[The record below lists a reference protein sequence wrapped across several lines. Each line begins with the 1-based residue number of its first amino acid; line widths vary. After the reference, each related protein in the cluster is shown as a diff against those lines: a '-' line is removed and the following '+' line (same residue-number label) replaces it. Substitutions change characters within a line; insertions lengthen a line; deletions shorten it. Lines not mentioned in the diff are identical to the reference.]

1 MQITFPISVLIFF
14 LPLGMSLPFT
24 RSPTA
29 QPTLRPSLPV
39 PTRSPTFSPTF
50 RPTISPTVE
59 ECITVTVGLFDTGRD
74 GWSGNIL
81 TMTGSKT
88 ETPEVTLQLP
98 SGLSSQYHYLCL
110 PDDTYTVTC
119 CQGTGDY
126 DEISWNMIVSTTAE
140 SLSGGASAICEETEQ
155 TLKVKSSSYDDDIS
169 PPLST
174 QEILLISVVL
184 PIGLT
189 VCIFAIVCCC
199 LKGNRCTMSKETED
213 IVHRSNQI
221 LKSRG
226 GVPLPPRRDIPM
238 NPVVPSNNTSAS
250 SSAYS
255 NYSSSPM
262 HTTSSSSPSGY
273 GGSYGYG
280 GSSTPSAPPAPGESD
295 VLKNAF
301 PEFYAKNQTTSYG
314 YS

>member
-1 MQITFPISVLIFF
+1 VNFDREHDKRAS
-14 LPLGMSLPFT
+14 
-24 RSPTA
+24 RK
-29 QPTLRPSLPV
+29 RK
-39 PTRSPTFSPTF
+39 F
-50 RPTISPTVE
+50 RPTAAGKSVLNRYNIGIFSVVFGTFSVFANRYFFG
-59 ECITVTVGLFDTGRD
+59 IF
-74 GWSGNIL
+74 SGSFF
-81 TMTGSKT
+81 TSA
-88 ETPEVTLQLP
+88 
-98 SGLSSQYHYLCL
+98 
-110 PDDTYTVTC
+110 
-119 CQGTGDY
+119 GDY

-273 GGSYGYG
+273 GGS
-280 GSSTPSAPPAPGESD
+280 STPSAPPAPGESD